1 MRRLYICLVL
11 KFIPD
16 IYREEDFKI
25 YNGDSWGQM
34 GTGRHRGQ
42 KGSYTAGAELHKFWK
57 QMELACETFWWKSLL
72 PPFLTI
78 VKLLLENIWHPKV
91 PFSAPQE
98 WHWRQPWL
106 SENLLVSQLS
116 QRTNGYGEVVDNIL
130 VTVCLWV
137 PSDPASVDQFFEIST
152 QPPTKFKIFTWDR
165 FYSIIAALSSLSID
179 WKLSMSR

>member
-1 MRRLYICLVL
+1 
-11 KFIPD
+11 
-16 IYREEDFKI
+16 
-25 YNGDSWGQM
+25 M